1 MSRREDEVALAFDDG
16 SADGRQQLP
25 GDLAAPARRTQQEAR
40 AGRLRLMAR
49 DPQIKARAL
58 ATEQAI
64 ESGSPPPD
72 RAAVDSLRSGDLGR
86 ETRASFTSSRIEASF
101 NRGWMTNETVS
112 CEDR

>member
-1 MSRREDEVALAFDDG
+1 MKWHSPSMTGVLTEGNNSLAIWLL
-16 SADGRQQLP
+16 R
-25 GDLAAPARRTQQEAR
+25 ARRTQQEAR